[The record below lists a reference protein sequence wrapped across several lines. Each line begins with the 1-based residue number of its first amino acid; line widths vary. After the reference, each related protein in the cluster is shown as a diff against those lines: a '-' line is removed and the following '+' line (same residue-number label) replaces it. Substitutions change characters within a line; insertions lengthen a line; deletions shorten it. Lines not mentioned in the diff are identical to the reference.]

1 MDDSARLERR
11 RRALRAARAV
21 TLSLALGAGAAGC
34 SMAHAPEGDA
44 GPDPADSGIVDSGTA
59 DAGEVDCTTAEWW
72 DTEVCCELSGGF
84 WQPGGGCAVPGP
96 FVPPDLPA

>member
-1 MDDSARLERR
+1 MDDHARIERR

-34 SMAHAPEGDA
+34 SMAHSPDTDA
-44 GPDPADSGIVDSGTA
+44 GPDPVDAAVA
-59 DAGEVDCTTAEWW
+59 DAGTDAGPIDCSGPEWW
-72 DTEVCCELSGGF
+72 NSEACCEMNGGF
-84 WQPGGGCAVPGP
+84 WSGGGCAVPGP